1 MDGAAGAG
9 DTCGMPG
16 PTWDMLR
23 DKMRAAQ
30 NDLMTKAREFAA
42 TLPPGSRVAIS
53 APEHSPVDS
62 GQVRIEWTL
71 RPVFP
76 GQPIPPTPWVT
87 YEFDSPSPGR
97 SLGVLQYMHERV
109 GGMRMDP
116 DPIPLRN
123 LRTPPE
129 RL

>member
-1 MDGAAGAG
+1 
-9 DTCGMPG
+9 
-16 PTWDMLR
+16 MLR
-23 DKMRAAQ
+23 NKMRAAQ

-76 GQPIPPTPWVT
+76 GQPIPPAPWVT
-87 YEFDSPSPGR
+87 YEFDSPSPGWAFN
-97 SLGVLQYMHERV
+97 SLGALCWEC
-109 GGMRMDP
+109 G
-116 DPIPLRN
+116 
-123 LRTPPE
+123 TPNADHPPKPHGICE
-129 RL
+129 VRLPS